1 MTTSLPPD
9 PYKILGVTQD
19 AQIPEIRSAHRK
31 LVLKCHPD
39 KVQDPTLKA
48 QKQDEFQKVQ
58 QAYEL
63 LSNDKDRQRYDD
75 QVRLA
80 ELRRQVNAKANSSAP
95 RTTQTY
101 KFEVRTPE
109 PRPSSYKSSAGTP
122 PSAKYS
128 FSRSYEDP
136 SRDRLF
142 EQPPVRRER
151 SYESKS
157 KRDERERDR
166 DRERAAEKERDR
178 ERRRKLEKA
187 EEYARRAE
195 EEARKAR
202 KAEKKA
208 RDKDRKRDGE
218 EKKRHT
224 KQPYIEEDYI
234 EEPVRVEKEKKKSSK
249 KHDEK
254 RERSTHREE
263 VPMSSIP
270 PPPMPVLG
278 ATKDEMLTRNAAA
291 YIQSKNPAYA
301 RGQFAHPPAAPTPPM
316 PAGQSS
322 PFAAPAE
329 DDDVRR
335 SAAKSRRGSAH
346 KKPSREVLEDPEVIN
361 VSPSAHK
368 ASKAATAQTMSGSP
382 PRYGRQNTMPP
393 EGYSRQ
399 MPPMPRA
406 ATFSGVYPSEAGP
419 RGRER
424 SRLQAQVSME
434 SDSEGEYERRHSSR
448 KHRSSKKHR
457 SPEEYNRKT
466 YKVGESGRAVLQDD
480 YARSFEP
487 VQSSFSY
494 YPSATSANVRVDV
507 GRQPR
512 ESSHRG
518 ATNDYAD
525 VPYKVKTS
533 PDYGVHDVS
542 YSSHFSTQ
550 TYDEYPYASAY
561 A

>member
-1 MTTSLPPD
+1 MTATLPPD

-80 ELRRQVNAKANSSAP
+80 ELRRQMQAKANSSAP
-95 RTTQTY
+95 RSTQTY
-101 KFEVRTPE
+101 KFEIRTPE
-109 PRPSSYKSSAGTP
+109 PRPSSYKSSSGTP
-122 PSAKYS
+122 PSAK
-128 FSRSYEDP
+128 FTPMSRSYEE
-136 SRDRLF
+136 SRERVF
-142 EQPPVRRER
+142 EIPVRREK

-157 KRDERERDR
+157 KREDRDRERE
-166 DRERAAEKERDR
+166 RERAAEKERDR
-178 ERRRKLEKA
+178 ERRRKAEKA

-208 RDKDRKRDGE
+208 REKARDKDRQRDGE
-218 EKKRHT
+218 EKKRHAKT
-224 KQPYIEEDYI
+224 PYIEEELLFD
-234 EEPVRVEKEKKKSSK
+234 EPIRVEKEKKKSSK

-254 RERSTHREE
+254 RDRSAHREE

-270 PPPMPVLG
+270 PPPMPVL
-278 ATKDEMLTRNAAA
+278 AKDEVQTRNAAA
-291 YIQSKNPAYA
+291 YIQSKNPAYS
-301 RGQFAHPPAAPTPPM
+301 RGQFTHPPAAPTPPM

-335 SAAKSRRGSAH
+335 SSAKSRRGSAH

-368 ASKAATAQTMSGSP
+368 ASKAATAQATMSGSP
-382 PRYGRQNTMPP
+382 PRYGRQNTMPADV
-393 EGYSRQ
+393 YSR
-399 MPPMPRA
+399 MPPMPSRA
-406 ATFSGVYPSEAGP
+406 ATFSGAYPSEP

-434 SDSEGEYERRHSSR
+434 SDSDGEYERRHSSR

-457 SPEEYNRKT
+457 SPDEYNRKT
-466 YKVGESGRAVLQDD
+466 YKVETGRAILQDD
-480 YARSFEP
+480 YSRSFDP
-487 VQSSFSY
+487 VQSGFSY
-494 YPSATSANVRVDV
+494 YPNPNVRVDV

-512 ESSHRG
+512 ESSHRSS
-518 ATNDYAD
+518 ANDYAD

-533 PDYGVHDVS
+533 PDYGVHDVN
-542 YSSHFSTQ
+542 YSSHYPTTP
-550 TYDEYPYASAY
+550 TYDDYYTSAF